1 MCPER
6 WFTDTGFEALT
17 QRTIIAQ
24 EATQSHIERW
34 ACEATYVPLKHTAP
48 ELSAQENPYYF
59 RWTTGQNDIALSTHL
74 TTERWFLLYTA
85 SVFKS
90 RLWYSQVSY
99 SQLFWA
105 DGITKYD
112 GTPSHDTFFRK
123 FVQNIYKVETGARP
137 FSDGKLIL
145 SCSSWVFLCL

>member
-17 QRTIIAQ
+17 QRTIIAR

-74 TTERWFLLYTA
+74 TTERWPQFLSLDYDTHKYRTPH
-85 SVFKS
+85 F
-90 RLWYSQVSY
+90 
-99 SQLFWA
+99 FWA
-105 DGITKYD
+105 DGITKSM
-112 GTPSHDTFFRK
+112 GHCPTILFRK
-123 FVQNIYKVETGARP
+123 FVQIYIKVGTGVRP
-137 FSDGKLIL
+137 FSDGKLIP